1 MIHESKIFE
10 IVQQLKEFSLKFV
23 SKAGELV
30 TIDRCRCTS
39 FHSSGKTM
47 NIIIPASGL
56 VRKVTRKSIVEIN
69 GEEVFV

>member
-10 IVQQLKEFSLKFV
+10 VVQTLKDFSLKFV
-23 SKAGELV
+23 SKSGELI
-30 TIDRCRCTS
+30 TIERCRCTS

-47 NIIIPASGL
+47 NILIESSRL